1 MRVKVLRPLWFEGK
15 ARAVGDEIDY
25 PDHLVSELIFGGK
38 AERVTPS
45 AKPAKPAQPEQ
56 EAATAVTKQPM
67 TTKSAPAL
75 TGKKGE

>member
-38 AERVTPS
+38 AERVTPP

-56 EAATAVTKQPM
+56 ESAPAAKQPM
-67 TTKSAPAL
+67 TTKSAAAL